1 MILEDIQLN
10 LPPFEHRIKHSEK
23 GKTIFDPVRNKYV
36 ALTPEEWVRQ
46 NFLQYLVQIKK
57 TPQSLV
63 RVEMHLNLNGLAK
76 RSDIV
81 VHNRHGT
88 PLLAVECKAPTVKI
102 TQSVF
107 EQLARYNLQLNVPYL
122 VVTNGLTHFFC
133 KYSDTEKRYLFL
145 KDIPEYDQL

>member
-1 MILEDIQLN
+1 MQLK
-10 LPPFEHRIKHSEK
+10 LPTFEHRIKNAEK
-23 GKTIFDPVRNKYV
+23 GKTIFDPVRSKYV

-46 NFLQYLVQIKK
+46 NFLQYLIQVKK
-57 TPQSLV
+57 TPKNLIC
-63 RVEMHLNLNGLAK
+63 VEMAIELNNLSK

-81 VHNRHGT
+81 VHNRQGN
-88 PLLAVECKAPTVKI
+88 PVLAVECKASTVKI

-133 KYSDTEKRYLFL
+133 KFSETEQQYLFL
-145 KDIPEYDQL
+145 EDIPEYDLL

>member
-1 MILEDIQLN
+1 MIPEDIQLN
-10 LPPFEHRIKHSEK
+10 LPTFGHRIKNSEK

-63 RVEMHLNLNGLAK
+63 RVEMHLKLNGLAK

-81 VHNRHGT
+81 VHNRQGN

-107 EQLARYNLQLNVPYL
+107 EQLARYNLQLKVPYL

-133 KYSDTEKRYLFL
+133 QYSDTEKQYLFL
-145 KDIPEYDQL
+145 KDIPEYDSL

>member
-1 MILEDIQLN
+1 MQLN
-10 LPPFEHRIKHSEK
+10 LPAFEHRIKNSEK
-23 GKTIFDPVRNKYV
+23 GKMIFDPVRNKYV

-46 NFLQYLVQIKK
+46 NFLQYLIQVKK
-57 TPQSLV
+57 MPKTLI
-63 RVEMHLNLNGLAK
+63 RVEMSLELNGLAK

-81 VHNRHGT
+81 VHNRLGT
-88 PLLAVECKAPTVKI
+88 PLLAVECKASTVNI

-133 KYSDTEKRYLFL
+133 KFSESEKRYLFL
-145 KDIPEYDQL
+145 TDIPEYDLL

>member
-1 MILEDIQLN
+1 MENIRLN
-10 LPPFEHRIKHSEK
+10 LPQFEHRIKNSEK
-23 GKTIFDPVRNKYV
+23 GKTIYDPVRNKYV

-46 NFLQYLVQIKK
+46 NFLQYLVQVKK
-57 TPQSLV
+57 MPQSLI
-63 RVEMHLNLNGLAK
+63 RVEMHLKLNGLSK

-81 VHNRHGT
+81 VHDRHGN

-133 KYSDTEKRYLFL
+133 KYSDTEKQYLFL
-145 KDIPEYDQL
+145 KNIPEYNLL

>member
-1 MILEDIQLN
+1 MEDIQLN
-10 LPPFEHRIKHSEK
+10 LPTFEHKIKNSDK
-23 GKTIFDPVRNKYV
+23 GKMIFDPVRNKYV

-63 RVEMHLNLNGLAK
+63 RVEMHLRLNGLAK

-81 VHNRHGT
+81 VHNRQGN

-145 KDIPEYDQL
+145 KDIPEYDRL

>member
-1 MILEDIQLN
+1 MQLN
-10 LPPFEHRIKHSEK
+10 LPAFEHRIKNSEK
-23 GKTIFDPVRNKYV
+23 GKMIFDPVRSKYV

-46 NFLQYLVQIKK
+46 NFLQYLVRIKK
-57 TPQSLV
+57 MPKSLI
-63 RVEMHLNLNGLAK
+63 RVEMFLELNGLAK

-81 VHNRHGT
+81 VHNRMGI
-88 PLLAVECKAPTVKI
+88 PLLAVECKASTVKI

-133 KYSDTEKRYLFL
+133 KFSESEKRYLFL
-145 KDIPEYDQL
+145 EDIPEYDLL

>member
-1 MILEDIQLN
+1 MQLN
-10 LPPFEHRIKHSEK
+10 LPQFELRIKNSEK
-23 GKTIFDPVRNKYV
+23 GNIIFDPVRAKYV

-46 NFLQYLVQIKK
+46 NFLQYLIQIKK
-57 TPQSLV
+57 TPKSLI
-63 RVEMHLNLNGLAK
+63 RVEMALELNGMAK

-81 VHNRHGT
+81 VHNRQGI
-88 PLLAVECKAPTVKI
+88 PLLAVECKASDIKI

-133 KYSDTEKRYLFL
+133 KFSESEKRYVFIE
-145 KDIPEYDQL
+145 DIPEYDEL

>member
-1 MILEDIQLN
+1 MQLN
-10 LPPFEHRIKHSEK
+10 LPAFEHKIKDSEK
-23 GKTIFDPVRNKYV
+23 GKTIFDPVRCKYV

-46 NFLQYLVQIKK
+46 NFLQYLIQVKK
-57 TPQSLV
+57 MPKNLI
-63 RVEMHLNLNGLAK
+63 RVEMSLELNGLAK

-81 VHNRHGT
+81 VHNRMGN

-122 VVTNGLTHFFC
+122 LVTNGVTHFFC
-133 KYSDTEKRYLFL
+133 KFSEHEKRYLFL
-145 KDIPEYDQL
+145 DDIPEYDLL